1 MRGSRVLSTRL
12 FERVRPTIGVTMSVP
27 KPQTRAPELEVDTL
41 GNGGWK
47 LSDRKPDRFTMIVF
61 YRGVHCPV
69 CTTYIGELQDKLGDF
84 TSRGV
89 DVIAVSGDTRER
101 AERSKS
107 EWGLDNLTVGYDIS
121 TDVMRDWGL
130 FVSSGIK
137 DEEPD
142 VRRAG
147 AVPDQARR
155 QRVLRRDQQHA
166 VRAAEARRHAGRRGL
181 RHRERL
187 SGAR

>member
-1 MRGSRVLSTRL
+1 
-12 FERVRPTIGVTMSVP
+12 MSIP
-27 KPQTRAPELEVDTL
+27 KPQARAPELEVDTL
-41 GNGGWK
+41 DNGGWK

-69 CTTYIGELQDKLGDF
+69 CTIYIGELQDKLRDF

-89 DVIAVSGDTRER
+89 DVLAVSGDTRER
-101 AERSKS
+101 AERSES
-107 EWGLDNLTVGYDIS
+107 EWGLDSLTVGYGVS

-142 VRRAG
+142 EFGEPGLFLIKPDGSVFFDAINSMPFGRPKLDDMLD
-147 AVPDQARR
+147 AVDFVTENDYPARG
-155 QRVLRRDQQHA
+155 
-166 VRAAEARRHAGRRGL
+166 EA
-181 RHRERL
+181 
-187 SGAR
+187 

>member
-1 MRGSRVLSTRL
+1 M
-12 FERVRPTIGVTMSVP
+12 
-27 KPQTRAPELEVDTL
+27 Q
-41 GNGGWK
+41 
-47 LSDRKPDRFTMIVF
+47 
-61 YRGVHCPV
+61 
-69 CTTYIGELQDKLGDF
+69 TYIGELQHKLGDF

-142 VRRAG
+142 EFGEPGLFLIKPDGSVFFDAINSMPFGRPKLDDMLD
-147 AVPDQARR
+147 AVDFVTENDYPARG
-155 QRVLRRDQQHA
+155 
-166 VRAAEARRHAGRRGL
+166 EA
-181 RHRERL
+181 
-187 SGAR
+187 

>member
-1 MRGSRVLSTRL
+1 
-12 FERVRPTIGVTMSVP
+12 MSVP

-142 VRRAG
+142 EFGEPGLFLIKPDGSVFFDAINSMPFGRPKLDDMLD
-147 AVPDQARR
+147 AVDFVTENDYPARG
-155 QRVLRRDQQHA
+155 
-166 VRAAEARRHAGRRGL
+166 EA
-181 RHRERL
+181 
-187 SGAR
+187 

>member
-1 MRGSRVLSTRL
+1 
-12 FERVRPTIGVTMSVP
+12 MSVP

-69 CTTYIGELQDKLGDF
+69 CTTYIGDLQDKLGDF

-142 VRRAG
+142 EFGEPGLFLIKPDGSVFFDAINSMPFGRPKLDDMLD
-147 AVPDQARR
+147 AVDFVTENDYPARG
-155 QRVLRRDQQHA
+155 
-166 VRAAEARRHAGRRGL
+166 EA
-181 RHRERL
+181 
-187 SGAR
+187 

>member
-1 MRGSRVLSTRL
+1 
-12 FERVRPTIGVTMSVP
+12 MSVP

-107 EWGLDNLTVGYDIS
+107 EWGLDSLTVGYDLS
-121 TDVMRDWGL
+121 PDVMRDWGL

-142 VRRAG
+142 EFGEPGLFLIKPDGSVFFDAINSMPFGRPKLDDMLD
-147 AVPDQARR
+147 AVDFVTENDYPARG
-155 QRVLRRDQQHA
+155 
-166 VRAAEARRHAGRRGL
+166 EA
-181 RHRERL
+181 
-187 SGAR
+187 

>member
-1 MRGSRVLSTRL
+1 
-12 FERVRPTIGVTMSVP
+12 MSVP

-69 CTTYIGELQDKLGDF
+69 CTTYIGELQDKLDDF

-107 EWGLDNLTVGYDIS
+107 EWGLDSLTVGYDVS

-142 VRRAG
+142 EFGEPGLFLIKPDGSVFFDAINSMPFGRPKLDDMLD
-147 AVPDQARR
+147 AVDFVTENDYPARG
-155 QRVLRRDQQHA
+155 
-166 VRAAEARRHAGRRGL
+166 EA
-181 RHRERL
+181 
-187 SGAR
+187 